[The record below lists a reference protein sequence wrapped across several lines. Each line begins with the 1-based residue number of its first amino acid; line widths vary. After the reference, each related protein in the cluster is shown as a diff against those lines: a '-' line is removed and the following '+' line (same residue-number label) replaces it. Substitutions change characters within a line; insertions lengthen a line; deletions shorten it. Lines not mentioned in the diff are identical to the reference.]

1 MDEIE
6 DRKTGLHL
14 MRLMENLNI
23 ATKVAA
29 LLLFLGALLLGIA
42 IVGNSTA
49 KGVSQSYNELVK
61 RTLPGTTD
69 IARANRRAI
78 ELVYIAAQSLAFDA
92 GSTESSKLRESLAT
106 AYERGGNN
114 LSDAL
119 ETDPAFADTVPQMR
133 GYFDETHRLAS
144 EVLNL
149 ANAGRIAEA
158 RVALTAAGAELENFT
173 KSVSKTTLPPK
184 PSRGPLRLRLARPHL
199 S

>member
-1 MDEIE
+1 
-6 DRKTGLHL
+6 

-92 GSTESSKLRESLAT
+92 GSTESSKLREL
-106 AYERGGNN
+106 
-114 LSDAL
+114 
-119 ETDPAFADTVPQMR
+119 F
-133 GYFDETHRLAS
+133 F
-144 EVLNL
+144 
-149 ANAGRIAEA
+149 
-158 RVALTAAGAELENFT
+158 
-173 KSVSKTTLPPK
+173 
-184 PSRGPLRLRLARPHL
+184 
-199 S
+199 